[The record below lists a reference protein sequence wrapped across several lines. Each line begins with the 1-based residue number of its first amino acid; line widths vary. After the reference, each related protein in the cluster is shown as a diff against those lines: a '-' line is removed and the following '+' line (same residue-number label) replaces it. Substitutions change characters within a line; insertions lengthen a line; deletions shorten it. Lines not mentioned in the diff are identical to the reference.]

1 MHEETLKNQIL
12 MTCINEGIVLPY
24 ALKTLAED
32 ERYINKVILK
42 LTQQGLLTD
51 RKITVKYKYTKYTV
65 HYKAITQKGVQYLI
79 NNCSK
84 LYPWLAY
91 LPNPVPKF
99 SLTQIS
105 DTEQL
110 YRFLKSITVSIVFK
124 TFNIQTAEKERT
136 SIKNHKNIFYKEMI
150 FEAMSR
156 YKKDNGIVDNY
167 AEEGTYYHS
176 KDIAQYFNITNP
188 EMQQYKFS
196 QHIGILTL
204 RSNSYFIY
212 HTKQQGLKLN
222 IIAIDRAKQS
232 AANFITENHIN
243 TPSKIERG
251 IIFCKNAA
259 EFSKTFKR
267 NYESINNWLYDKNKR
282 LSKVFKSLY
291 AVPINRNGVYMLD
304 DILYYDENLHKKVK
318 EKLFKLNPNFEEG
331 IGGAITEL
339 MLNNSEAYIG
349 IDMDMVKLQYF
360 YHEVANN
367 PNKLYTIIC
376 YKWQEEFYRKLF
388 DNQVDYY
395 IIDTNILLL

>member
-1 MHEETLKNQIL
+1 MKKETIKTKIL
-12 MTCINEGIVLPY
+12 MAFMSEGFLLPNS
-24 ALKTLAED
+24 LKTLTDNENFMTRTIQ
-32 ERYINKVILK
+32 E
-42 LTQQGLLTD
+42 LTEKKMLTD

-79 NNCSK
+79 DNCSK
-84 LYPWLAY
+84 LYPWLTY

-99 SLTQIS
+99 SLTQIGNS
-105 DTEQL
+105 EQL
-110 YRFLKSITVSIVFK
+110 YRFLKSITASIIFQN
-124 TFNIQTAEKERT
+124 FHIQTAEKERT
-136 SIKNHKNIFYKEMI
+136 SISNSKNIFFKEMI

-156 YKKDNGIVDNY
+156 YKKDNGITNNY
-167 AEEGTYYHS
+167 SEEDTYYHS
-176 KDIAQYFNITNP
+176 RDISQYFHISK
-188 EMQQYKFS
+188 EESLQHKFM

-212 HTKQQGLKLN
+212 SARQQGLLINSVEMERCKKTGH
-222 IIAIDRAKQS
+222 I
-232 AANFITENHIN
+232 FISHNNIN
-243 TPSKIERG
+243 TPSEINKG

-259 EFSKTFKR
+259 EFAKTFKKTDGQI
-267 NYESINNWLYDKNKR
+267 SDWIKNNSKR
-282 LSKVFKSLY
+282 LSNVFKSLY
-291 AVPINRNGVYMLD
+291 VVPINRNGVYMLD
-304 DILYYDENLHKKVK
+304 DIFYFD
-318 EKLFKLNPNFEEG
+318 EKLHDKIKEMLLKKNKEFTESTSP
-331 IGGAITEL
+331 ITEL
-339 MLNNSEAYIG
+339 KAGDSEAYIG